1 MAEGTV
7 IRTVADLDRAVRA
20 LCEYFK
26 TDATIIIGSQAILV
40 GWPDAPA
47 IMRTSVEIDAYPCNA
62 REWEVANPGAE
73 ASEEISVLFGY
84 LSDFHTAHGFYI
96 DVVDETTACLP
107 PGWRE
112 RAVSRAVQSYGRMV
126 TAIAPATNDLVVS
139 KLHPLREKD
148 KSFILACHQAKPLDI
163 DMVRQLLA
171 DTVPSHQVHAAAM
184 AFLETLKW

>member
-1 MAEGTV
+1 MAESTV

-20 LCEYFK
+20 LCEYFN
-26 TDATIIIGSQAILV
+26 TDTTIIIGSQAILV

-47 IMRTSVEIDAYPCNA
+47 LMRTSVEIDAYPCNA
-62 REWEVANPGAE
+62 REWEAMHPDAE

-96 DVVDETTACLP
+96 DGVDETTARLP

-112 RAVSRAVQSYGRMV
+112 RAVSRAVHSYGRMV
-126 TAIAPATNDLVVS
+126 SAIAPATNDLIVS

-148 KSFILACHQAKPLDI
+148 KDFIRACHQAKPLDI
-163 DMVRQLLA
+163 AVVKQLLA
-171 DTVPSHQVHAAAM
+171 DTLPSPHVHNAAM
-184 AFLETLKW
+184 AFLDTLK

>member
-1 MAEGTV
+1 VAEGTDV
-7 IRTVADLDRAVRA
+7 RTVADLGSRRWAF
-20 LCEYFK
+20 CEYFK
-26 TDATIIIGSQAILV
+26 TDTTIIIGSQALLV
-40 GWPDAPA
+40 GWPNAPA

-84 LSDFHTAHGFYI
+84 LSDFHIAHGFYI
-96 DVVDETTACLP
+96 DDVDETTACLP

-112 RAVSRAVQSYGRMV
+112 RAVSRVVHSYGRMV
-126 TAIAPATNDLVVS
+126 TAIAPATNDLIVS

-163 DMVRQLLA
+163 DVIRQLLA
-171 DTVPSHQVHAAAM
+171 DTLPSDQVHGAAT
-184 AFLETLKW
+184 AFLDTLN

>member
-1 MAEGTV
+1 VAEGTDV
-7 IRTVADLDRAVRA
+7 RSVTDLDRAIRA

-26 TDATIIIGSQAILV
+26 TDTTIIIGSQAILV

-96 DVVDETTACLP
+96 DGVDETTACLP

-112 RAVSRAVQSYGRMV
+112 RAVSRVVHSYGRMV
-126 TAIAPATNDLVVS
+126 TAIAPATNDLIVS

-163 DMVRQLLA
+163 DVIRQLLA
-171 DTVPSHQVHAAAM
+171 DTLPSDQVHGAAT
-184 AFLETLKW
+184 AFLDTLN